1 MIWVAKYNNSHH
13 PNGLDWYG
21 NQSVRLSYQQS
32 GQYCK
37 LVNYHSSARATT
49 GCTNNKSH
57 NQIKNHGG
65 FMINSY
71 DLPWKGMNI
80 QWAQTMLVTSHPI
93 VSLVLELCYIE
104 STVSHALFFFPQL
117 VLAEDFWEFT
127 IFIHF
132 PTFLVCRKYGYLM
145 GSAVSQTIVFPIA
158 KPITR
163 MTWKTTPSGFCATS
177 CMKKWRP
184 CSKP

>member
-104 STVSHALFFFPQL
+104 STVSHALFFSHSWFWLKIFESLPFSSIFPL
-117 VLAEDFWEFT
+117 FWCAENMGIWWDLQYPKPLF
-127 IFIHF
+127 F
-132 PTFLVCRKYGYLM
+132 PLLN
-145 GSAVSQTIVFPIA
+145 Q
-158 KPITR
+158 
-163 MTWKTTPSGFCATS
+163 
-177 CMKKWRP
+177 
-184 CSKP
+184 

>member
-104 STVSHALFFFPQL
+104 STVSHALFFPTAGFGWRFL
-117 VLAEDFWEFT
+117 RVY
-127 IFIHF
+127 HF
-132 PTFLVCRKYGYLM
+132 HPFSHFFGVPKIW
-145 GSAVSQTIVFPIA
+145 VSDGI
-158 KPITR
+158 
-163 MTWKTTPSGFCATS
+163 
-177 CMKKWRP
+177 
-184 CSKP
+184 CSIPNHCFSHC